1 MSIQDMRDKSEGL
14 VAKFIVGLIIV
25 VFALFGMGSITTF
38 LAPVQKVATVNG
50 VDITQQEME
59 VEVERTRRLMLAQ
72 NRDPSAIDEDQL
84 RQNVLQTLIDRKLL
98 SQATEDLG
106 LQFGNKSLDAE
117 IMATPVVQVAG
128 SYSPD
133 QFQLVIGSAGY
144 SPLRYRQEMRRDKM
158 FMQISSGI
166 RDTSFLTDDEAKR
179 NSSLAQQTRDIAF
192 LRVDVDGL
200 LKDVEVTA
208 DEMNQYYNRSPAD
221 FMTEE
226 TVDIEYLEIK
236 RNDLLDEVE
245 VSDEALQ
252 QFFEDTKE
260 IYFEPER
267 RRISHILIE
276 MNDEVSEEQA
286 KQKIDEIYTK
296 ITSGEDFASLATE
309 YSDDTGSAE
318 LGGDLGFND
327 PESFVEEFEE
337 AAYSLDLNQ
346 MSEPV
351 RTEFGYHLLK
361 LNGLEAA
368 KEPVFGEVKEKVET
382 EFREVGAEEIF
393 VSRSARLSEIA
404 YETSDLI
411 EPAEEVG
418 LEIMTTGGV
427 KRDQSIGLAANA
439 SVIEAA
445 FSPDVLFDGNNSN
458 LIEITPNH
466 HVVLRVSNHQPQE
479 LKALETVSDEVT
491 EAIRLEKATEI
502 AQQQA
507 KEMVEM
513 LESGSITRFVADQYG
528 LEWTVVGEA
537 TRNEMQMDRE
547 INVQAFA
554 LPRPQEGNKSI
565 GYAILANGD
574 AAVISVTNVV
584 NKPDDEVSGEELSS
598 FARALASQQGQSD
611 YLEFRGN
618 LYAEGTIE

>member
-117 IMATPVVQVAG
+117 IMATPVFQVAG

-179 NSSLAQQTRDIAF
+179 NSRLVQQTRDIAF

-276 MNDEVSEEQA
+276 VNDEVSEEQA

-296 ITSGEDFASLATE
+296 ITSGADFASLATE

-327 PESFVEEFEE
+327 PESFVEEFED

-361 LNGLEAA
+361 LSGLEAA

-537 TRNEMQMDRE
+537 TRNEMEMDRE
-547 INVQAFA
+547 INQQAFG

>member
-1 MSIQDMRDKSEGL
+1 
-14 VAKFIVGLIIV
+14 
-25 VFALFGMGSITTF
+25 
-38 LAPVQKVATVNG
+38 
-50 VDITQQEME
+50 
-59 VEVERTRRLMLAQ
+59 
-72 NRDPSAIDEDQL
+72 
-84 RQNVLQTLIDRKLL
+84 
-98 SQATEDLG
+98 
-106 LQFGNKSLDAE
+106 
-117 IMATPVVQVAG
+117 
-128 SYSPD
+128 
-133 QFQLVIGSAGY
+133 
-144 SPLRYRQEMRRDKM
+144 
-158 FMQISSGI
+158 
-166 RDTSFLTDDEAKR
+166 
-179 NSSLAQQTRDIAF
+179 
-192 LRVDVDGL
+192 
-200 LKDVEVTA
+200 
-208 DEMNQYYNRSPAD
+208 
-221 FMTEE
+221 
-226 TVDIEYLEIK
+226 
-236 RNDLLDEVE
+236 
-245 VSDEALQ
+245 
-252 QFFEDTKE
+252 
-260 IYFEPER
+260 
-267 RRISHILIE
+267 
-276 MNDEVSEEQA
+276 
-286 KQKIDEIYTK
+286 
-296 ITSGEDFASLATE
+296 
-309 YSDDTGSAE
+309 
-318 LGGDLGFND
+318 
-327 PESFVEEFEE
+327 
-337 AAYSLDLNQ
+337 
-346 MSEPV
+346 
-351 RTEFGYHLLK
+351 
-361 LNGLEAA
+361 
-368 KEPVFGEVKEKVET
+368 
-382 EFREVGAEEIF
+382 
-393 VSRSARLSEIA
+393 
-404 YETSDLI
+404 
-411 EPAEEVG
+411 
-418 LEIMTTGGV
+418 MTTGGV

>member
-1 MSIQDMRDKSEGL
+1 
-14 VAKFIVGLIIV
+14 
-25 VFALFGMGSITTF
+25 
-38 LAPVQKVATVNG
+38 
-50 VDITQQEME
+50 
-59 VEVERTRRLMLAQ
+59 
-72 NRDPSAIDEDQL
+72 
-84 RQNVLQTLIDRKLL
+84 
-98 SQATEDLG
+98 
-106 LQFGNKSLDAE
+106 
-117 IMATPVVQVAG
+117 
-128 SYSPD
+128 
-133 QFQLVIGSAGY
+133 
-144 SPLRYRQEMRRDKM
+144 
-158 FMQISSGI
+158 MQISSGI

-179 NSSLAQQTRDIAF
+179 NSRLVQQTRDIAF